1 MKDDDRLE
9 LAGQKLRWLKLPGM
23 AEQLGP
29 LLAKAASE
37 NLTVLDVVDRL
48 CDEEKASRLRN
59 AIGRRIRDARFP
71 EVNTVDAFD
80 FDFCPVR
87 KKLRTRYLA
96 LHDLAFLDKGVN
108 PLFIGIPGTGN
119 TQPAQHPLSL
129 RELQGEGDGHRPDAS
144 ASR

>member
-1 MKDDDRLE
+1 
-9 LAGQKLRWLKLPGM
+9 M

-29 LLAKAASE
+29 LLAKAAKE

-71 EVNTVDAFD
+71 ELNTVDAFD

-87 KKLRTRYLA
+87 KKLRARYLA
-96 LHDLAFLDKGVN
+96 LHDLAFLDKDVN
-108 PLFIGIPGTGN
+108 PLFIGIPGTGKEARRFARRHRRCS
-119 TQPAQHPLSL
+119 PGS
-129 RELQGEGDGHRPDAS
+129 REVRVRRERCVSPEQIEIDSTPS
-144 ASR
+144 SSRGIS